1 MAYLS
6 FEGVELVGE
15 GDEGRVV
22 AGWRPEE
29 EGVQG
34 LSVALAAELGGQG
47 GEQGLGRVRL
57 GDGDAY
63 EGARRVRV
71 VERRAV
77 AARSR
82 ALALR

>member
-1 MAYLS
+1 M
-6 FEGVELVGE
+6 VGE
-15 GDEGRVV
+15 GDECCVV
-22 AGWRPEE
+22 AGWRAEE
-29 EGVQG
+29 EDVQA
-34 LSVALAAELGGQG
+34 LSVSVVVEVGGQG

-57 GDGDAY
+57 SDGDTY

-82 ALALR
+82 ALDLR

>member
-1 MAYLS
+1 M
-6 FEGVELVGE
+6 
-15 GDEGRVV
+15 
-22 AGWRPEE
+22 
-29 EGVQG
+29 QG
-34 LSVALAAELGGQG
+34 LSVAFGVQVGGQG
-47 GEQGLGRVRL
+47 GEQCFGCVCL

-82 ALALR
+82 AAALR

>member
-1 MAYLS
+1 M
-6 FEGVELVGE
+6 VGE

-22 AGWRPEE
+22 AGRRAEE

-34 LSVALAAELGGQG
+34 PSVAVCVVEVGGQG
-47 GEQGLGRVRL
+47 GEQGLGRVCL
-57 GDGDAY
+57 GDGGAY

-71 VERRAV
+71 AERRAV

-82 ALALR
+82 AFALR